1 MAEFMTEEE
10 IKQIDQV
17 VEQPK
22 PRKRRKAEDIE
33 LADLENMKGSDI
45 IKILDF
51 LHRRYLSWMTE
62 AESAKFS
69 SLYKS
74 AKDEA
79 LKETLEVYS
88 EIQKQNQEL
97 LERMERL
104 IQALEG
110 RLTAT
115 PEQIAQ
121 VTAQQTVEQAK
132 KSILEDPR
140 VRALGFIIFD
150 YLSSK
155 DPNLAKYKDIVKMIL
170 FPELLQSEAQQTA
183 GTQTETQG
191 ATSGT
196 ERTQ

>member
-1 MAEFMTEEE
+1 VSEIMTEED
-10 IKQIDQV
+10 IKAIDQV

-22 PRKRRKAEDIE
+22 PRKRRKNEDIE
-33 LADLENMKGSDI
+33 LSDLENLKGSDV

-62 AESAKFS
+62 AESTKFS

-88 EIQKQNQEL
+88 EIQKQNQQL
-97 LERMERL
+97 LERMEKL

-110 RLTAT
+110 KLTT

-121 VTAQQTVEQAK
+121 ATAQQTIEQAK

-140 VRALGFIIFD
+140 VRALGYIIFD

-155 DPNLAKYKDIVKMIL
+155 DPSLAKYKDIVRMIL
-170 FPELLQSEAQQTA
+170 LPETAQ
-183 GTQTETQG
+183 

-196 ERTQ
+196 EQTQ